1 MRNNTRKLIL
11 IAFIAA
17 VYTAISLVM
26 PFLSF
31 SSIQVRLAE
40 GLSVMALFGVVP
52 IFGLTLGCALTN
64 LIGVLNGTNPL
75 GYFDVLWG
83 SLATLLASYLMYRFR
98 LVKVKN
104 LPLLSLS
111 MPILINGLMIG
122 LELMMVLGPS
132 SLYGFSLYVLMI
144 SVGEGLSILLIGYPL
159 YRYLLHSRLLE
170 KVL

>member
-17 VYTAISLVM
+17 VYTAISMVM

-31 SSIQVRLAE
+31 SSVQVRLAE
-40 GLSVMALFGVVP
+40 GLSVMALFGIVP
-52 IFGLTLGCALTN
+52 VIGLTLGCALTN

-75 GYFDVLWG
+75 GYFDVVWG
-83 SLATLLASYLMYRFR
+83 TLATLSASYLMYRFR
-98 LVKVKN
+98 GIKLKG

-122 LELMMVLGPS
+122 WELMIVLGPQ
-132 SLYGFSLYVLMI
+132 SLYSFSLYVLMI
-144 SVGEGLSILLIGYPL
+144 AAGEGLSILLIGYPL
-159 YRYLLHSRLLE
+159 YRYLIHSRLLE
-170 KVL
+170 KVV

>member
-11 IAFIAA
+11 MAFIAA

-40 GLSVMALFGVVP
+40 GLSVMALFGIVP
-52 IFGLTLGCALTN
+52 VFGLTLGCALTN

-75 GYFDVLWG
+75 GYMDVLWG

-98 LVKVKN
+98 LIKVKGI
-104 LPLLSLS
+104 PLLALS
-111 MPILINGLMIG
+111 MPILVNGLVIG
-122 LELMMVLGPS
+122 LELMVAFGPL
-132 SLYGFSLYVLMI
+132 SLYSFSLYALLI
-144 SVGEGLSILLIGYPL
+144 AAGESLSILLIGYPL
-159 YRYLLHSRLLE
+159 YRYLLHSRLME